1 LIAKRVF
8 KKINI
13 KDQKNFD
20 EVFQRLLNISQEI
33 QDDKTLYFLLKED
46 FDIIQKFF
54 QKKIECN

>member
-1 LIAKRVF
+1 MIAKRVF